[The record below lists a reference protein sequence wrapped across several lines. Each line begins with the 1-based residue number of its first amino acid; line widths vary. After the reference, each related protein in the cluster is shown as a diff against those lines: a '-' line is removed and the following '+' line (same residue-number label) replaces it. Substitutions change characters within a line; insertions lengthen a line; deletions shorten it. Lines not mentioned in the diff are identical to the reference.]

1 MATMNRT
8 EVAKWLAEHDNF
20 VILTHR
26 RPDGD
31 TVGSAAALCL
41 GLRQLGKTAHVLVN
55 AEVTP
60 KYTHLLDGL
69 TKVEAWAGDTVIC
82 VDVASFNMLPE
93 YYQKYTIALRIDHH
107 GGSQSFTE
115 NELVDPDAS
124 ACGDIIYD
132 ILMALYLD
140 LDTPIANA
148 LYTAVSTD
156 TGCFR
161 YANTNSHA
169 FAVAAAC
176 AWTSPDI
183 FKINQALFD
192 TISLARLK
200 VQAYLVAHTQFLQSG
215 KGRMG
220 AEIGRRSPAMK
231 RNGRFAAG
239 NGGERRHEQSAPA
252 RDPAV
257 GNIVAPVIQI
267 FGGAA
272 APVPAEDARVFELR
286 ISRIPCGQQGGQ
298 CHLPD
303 GHAAPAEV
311 PEVTAGHPRQ
321 GGQFP
326 PARVEVGKG
335 TETPF
340 PAERPEMVF
349 RRHQSCA
356 RDLHIASNAT
366 ALLRPPKPT
375 FSESRR
381 PVSRERGVFETLAPG
396 MGETS
401 PA

>member
-215 KGRMG
+215 KVAICPLPRQVEQELGATEDDLENISGFPRSIEGVKLAVTLREEPSGRIKISARAVPG
-220 AEIGRRSPAMK
+220 CDAAALCAQFG
-231 RNGRFAAG
+231 GGGHTGAAG
-239 NGGERRHEQSAPA
+239 ANM
-252 RDPAV
+252 DCTM
-257 GNIVAPVIQI
+257 
-267 FGGAA
+267 
-272 APVPAEDARVFELR
+272 EDAVNQI
-286 ISRIPCGQQGGQ
+286 ISA
-298 CHLPD
+298 LP
-303 GHAAPAEV
+303 V
-311 PEVTAGHPRQ
+311 
-321 GGQFP
+321 
-326 PARVEVGKG
+326 VE
-335 TETPF
+335 
-340 PAERPEMVF
+340 
-349 RRHQSCA
+349 
-356 RDLHIASNAT
+356 
-366 ALLRPPKPT
+366 
-375 FSESRR
+375 
-381 PVSRERGVFETLAPG
+381 
-396 MGETS
+396 
-401 PA
+401 